1 MALNKLLHLLGVQN
15 DLSQGEHVT
24 VLIGPYEH
32 HSNILPWRESG
43 AQVIEIAEAEGG
55 GPDAQELRKVLE
67 SQSRKGR
74 VIAAFSAASNVTGIG
89 ADIAGITQIVK
100 SAGATMVWDYAGG
113 APYLPID
120 MSPEHTEIDAVVMS
134 PHKFVGGPGASGV
147 LIIRRDSVVANRP
160 YFPGGGTVAFVND
173 RTHDY
178 LSNIEEREEGGT
190 PNIIGDI
197 RVPLR

>member
-1 MALNKLLHLLGVQN
+1 MREEARQVILQKCGGTQDEHAVIFSGSGATLALNKLLHLLGVQN

-74 VIAAFSAASNVTGIG
+74 VIAAFSAASETYT
-89 ADIAGITQIVK
+89 AIV
-100 SAGATMVWDYAGG
+100 
-113 APYLPID
+113 
-120 MSPEHTEIDAVVMS
+120 
-134 PHKFVGGPGASGV
+134 
-147 LIIRRDSVVANRP
+147 
-160 YFPGGGTVAFVND
+160 
-173 RTHDY
+173 
-178 LSNIEEREEGGT
+178 
-190 PNIIGDI
+190 
-197 RVPLR
+197 